1 MQSYLLILASRQL
14 RSGVQSCSP
23 KKERK
28 DVKTSVRKFSEY
40 QLYVTI
46 VDT

>member
-1 MQSYLLILASRQL
+1 MLSYLLILASRQL
-14 RSGVQSCSP
+14 RTGVQSCSL

-28 DVKTSVRKFSEY
+28 DVKASVRKFSEY
-40 QLYVTI
+40 QLNVAI